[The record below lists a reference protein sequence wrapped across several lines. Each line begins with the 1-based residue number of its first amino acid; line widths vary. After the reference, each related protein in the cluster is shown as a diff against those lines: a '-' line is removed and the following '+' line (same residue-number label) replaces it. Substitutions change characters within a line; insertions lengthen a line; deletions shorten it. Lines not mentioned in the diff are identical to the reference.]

1 MSYAFNEHFIWAKDE
16 AKKAGEEEV
25 KKSISNPVSSLIL

>member
-16 AKKAGEEEV
+16 TKKAGEEEV
-25 KKSISNPVSSLIL
+25 KKSMLNPVS